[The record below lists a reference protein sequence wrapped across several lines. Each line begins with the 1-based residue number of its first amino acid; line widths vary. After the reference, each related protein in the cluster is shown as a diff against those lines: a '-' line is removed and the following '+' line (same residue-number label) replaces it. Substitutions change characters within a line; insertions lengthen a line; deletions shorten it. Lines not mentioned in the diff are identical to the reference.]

1 MMTNDF
7 KFFQTP
13 ILYPKGYLKD
23 DLEIRYYAFGWTAA
37 KNGYNYA
44 YSNHFAPRIK
54 RVWLCGYY
62 NYLTYKEFGTIPRGI

>member
-1 MMTNDF
+1 MINDF
-7 KFFQTP
+7 KFFQPP

-23 DLEIRYYAFGWTAA
+23 DIERRYYAFGWTAA

>member
-1 MMTNDF
+1 MIKDF

-23 DLEIRYYAFGWTAA
+23 DLERRYYAFGWTAA

-44 YSNHFAPRIK
+44 YSNHFSPRIK

-62 NYLTYKEFGTIPRGI
+62 NYLTYKEFGKIPSGI

>member
-1 MMTNDF
+1 MINDF
-7 KFFQTP
+7 KFFQT

-23 DLEIRYYAFGWTAA
+23 DLEIRYYTFGWTAA

>member
-1 MMTNDF
+1 MIKDF

-13 ILYPKGYLKD
+13 ILYPKGYLRCEMEVYYYKD
-23 DLEIRYYAFGWTAA
+23 GWLSAEIGINISIAD
-37 KNGYNYA
+37 
-44 YSNHFAPRIK
+44 HFAPRIK